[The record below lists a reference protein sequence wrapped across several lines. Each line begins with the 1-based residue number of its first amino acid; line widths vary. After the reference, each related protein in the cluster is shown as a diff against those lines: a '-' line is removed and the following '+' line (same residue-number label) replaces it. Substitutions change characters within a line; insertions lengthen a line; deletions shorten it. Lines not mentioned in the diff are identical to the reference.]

1 MKLLSFTYCFIRG
14 RSSFTPID
22 YFSFIMI
29 IKSEKYF
36 EVGLELDPST
46 QNKGLYFD
54 YFIFVKGSIPT
65 NQIKIANSTKE

>member
-36 EVGLELDPST
+36 EVELDAST
-46 QNKGLYFD
+46 QIKGLCFD
-54 YFIFVKGSIPT
+54 YFVFVKGLIPLA
-65 NQIKIANSTKE
+65 QLQIANSTKE

>member
-1 MKLLSFTYCFIRG
+1 
-14 RSSFTPID
+14 
-22 YFSFIMI
+22 MI